1 MPSMDIDEDEV
12 EDRSKMIEDKI
23 NEQMTTNLE
32 NKVNKVQQT
41 ALKAITRELNLE
53 DRLKREE
60 MMKAKAET
68 KVLLTKFHFE
78 KAKKEKLE
86 EAIDDKE
93 NEDTQ
98 LKQQRQTTKLANNI
112 VSETDK
118 MINKKRLA
126 LKKKIMEIRK
136 TTERRKRLIEN
147 KINLLRGKMTKEIAQ
162 ASKKGSIDNCK
173 TNRGN
178 QDAINA
184 YCDENIISD
193 FNRNKDCKNLENFCY
208 ICCETEF
215 GTIKYDDRAQ
225 CYDMCDNKDK
235 AAQALEQPR
244 GDWIWKINTPQD

>member
-1 MPSMDIDEDEV
+1 
-12 EDRSKMIEDKI
+12 
-23 NEQMTTNLE
+23 
-32 NKVNKVQQT
+32 
-41 ALKAITRELNLE
+41 
-53 DRLKREE
+53 
-60 MMKAKAET
+60 
-68 KVLLTKFHFE
+68 
-78 KAKKEKLE
+78 
-86 EAIDDKE
+86 
-93 NEDTQ
+93 
-98 LKQQRQTTKLANNI
+98 
-112 VSETDK
+112 
-118 MINKKRLA
+118 
-126 LKKKIMEIRK
+126 MEIRK